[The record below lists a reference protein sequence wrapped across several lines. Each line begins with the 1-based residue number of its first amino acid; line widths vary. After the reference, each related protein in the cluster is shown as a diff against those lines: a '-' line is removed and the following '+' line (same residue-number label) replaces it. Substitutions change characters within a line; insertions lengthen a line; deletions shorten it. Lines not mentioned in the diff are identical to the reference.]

1 MSKSLSKRNKIFI
14 IFGAVFLLLFGL
26 YVFENS
32 FAKEEKVIIE
42 TSKGSIIIELY
53 PEKAPITV
61 ENFINYVNDGFYDGL
76 VFHRIIDG
84 FMIQGGGFTEEGTQ
98 KKTNLPIILESKN
111 GLSNRKYTIAMAR
124 TFEPNSATSQF
135 FINTND
141 NIPLDYG
148 IRDDGYAVFGKVIEG
163 QDVVDEIEK
172 VKTATKFS
180 YMENWPVENI
190 IIKSIKLL

>member
-1 MSKSLSKRNKIFI
+1 
-14 IFGAVFLLLFGL
+14 
-26 YVFENS
+26 
-32 FAKEEKVIIE
+32 
-42 TSKGSIIIELY
+42 
-53 PEKAPITV
+53 
-61 ENFINYVNDGFYDGL
+61 
-76 VFHRIIDG
+76 
-84 FMIQGGGFTEEGTQ
+84 MIQGGGFTEEGTQ

-141 NIPLDYG
+141 NVPLDYG